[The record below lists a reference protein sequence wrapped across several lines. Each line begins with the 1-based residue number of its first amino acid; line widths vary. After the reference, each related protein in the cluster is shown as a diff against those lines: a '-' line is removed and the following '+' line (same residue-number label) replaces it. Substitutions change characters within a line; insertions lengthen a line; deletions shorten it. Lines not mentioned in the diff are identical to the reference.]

1 LKEKVTKRSKKPE
14 RFYRFLLSSDEGCGE
29 GGCTNRLSL
38 AQKPFATDAADVG
51 AKARSNCKDR
61 LAERRV

>member
-1 LKEKVTKRSKKPE
+1 MGRKDYTHFFFLKEKVTKRSKKPE

-38 AQKPFATDAADVG
+38 AQKPFATDAADV
-51 AKARSNCKDR
+51 
-61 LAERRV
+61 